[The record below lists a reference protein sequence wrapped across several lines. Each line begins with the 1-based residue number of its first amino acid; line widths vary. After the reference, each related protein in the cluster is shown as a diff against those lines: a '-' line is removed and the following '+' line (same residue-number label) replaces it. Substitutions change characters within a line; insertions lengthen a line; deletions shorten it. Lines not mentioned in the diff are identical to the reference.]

1 MLKLYGVPLSQP
13 FRSVAWTLLQHQVRF
28 EIVLTVPG
36 MTSKIGSL
44 NESFVAKSRGHTS
57 TVPLLEDGTVCIS
70 ESPAILSYL
79 CDRYGFDSWHGK
91 PGSLRRATIDSYMH
105 WHHSGTRTLA
115 KLQVSRIRPDLGYT
129 ETEKDVE
136 AVNRVLLSLEQG
148 WLQDDA
154 YIAGSDLSIADM
166 LAYEEFAQVYMTGLL
181 PQLTEYPRITA
192 WIDRMTQLPYHAEAH
207 TALTTL
213 GNLKEPNDTPMPKRL
228 GAATKTSM
236 KVMQE
241 LQDSFPDS
249 SKL

>member
-44 NESFVAKSRGHTS
+44 NESFVAKSRGLTS
-57 TVPLLEDGTVCIS
+57 TVPLLEDGTLCIS

-79 CDRYGFDSWHGK
+79 CDRYGFDSWYGS
-91 PGSLRRATIDSYMH
+91 PGSPRKATIDSYMH
-105 WHHSGTRTLA
+105 WHHSGTRKLA

-129 ETEKDVE
+129 ETEGDVE
-136 AVNRVLLSLEQG
+136 AVNRVLQSLEQG

-154 YIAGSDLSIADM
+154 YIAGADLSIADM

-181 PQLTEYPRITA
+181 PQLDEYPRIAA

-213 GNLKEPNDTPMPKRL
+213 GNLKEPNDSPMPKRL
-228 GAATKTSM
+228 GAATKASM
-236 KVMQE
+236 KVIQE
-241 LQDSFPDS
+241 LQDSFPVA
-249 SKL
+249 SKI